1 MASTVD
7 FMEYVCEQL
16 SGAGEIRARKMFGE
30 YGLYCGEKFF
40 ALLCDNQ
47 LFLKPTSACRKLL
60 GKPNEQPPYDGAK
73 PYFLVEDLENEAFL
87 ARLTAAT
94 CAELPDRKV
103 RAAKGNKKIG

>member
-1 MASTVD
+1 MASTAD
-7 FMEYVCEQL
+7 FTEYVCGQL

-40 ALLCDNQ
+40 ALICDNQ
-47 LFLKPTSACRKLL
+47 LFVKPTAAGRKLL
-60 GKPNEQPPYDGAK
+60 ASPDERPPYDGAK
-73 PYFLVEDLENEAFL
+73 PYFLVEDLEDAAFL

-103 RAAKGNKKIG
+103 RAAKSNKKK